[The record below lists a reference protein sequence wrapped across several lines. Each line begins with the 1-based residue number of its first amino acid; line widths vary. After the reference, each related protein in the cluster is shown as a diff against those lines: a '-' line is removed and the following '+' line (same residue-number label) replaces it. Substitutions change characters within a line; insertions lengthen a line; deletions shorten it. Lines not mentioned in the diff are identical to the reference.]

1 MAWITPQD
9 VLNKRGEIII
19 IGDRGPVTI
28 NPRVM
33 MEKNASVKGLMYTN
47 QTVGIVMISL
57 TIQPKQREEAL
68 KLFYELTFKC
78 HDLMRPLISY
88 EYSLKDADKAHVE
101 VINHKKAGC
110 GRIIMNPEL

>member
-47 QTVGIVMISL
+47 QTVRDSDD
-57 TIQPKQREEAL
+57 
-68 KLFYELTFKC
+68 FS
-78 HDLMRPLISY
+78 HDLA
-88 EYSLKDADKAHVE
+88 KTA
-101 VINHKKAGC
+101 
-110 GRIIMNPEL
+110 